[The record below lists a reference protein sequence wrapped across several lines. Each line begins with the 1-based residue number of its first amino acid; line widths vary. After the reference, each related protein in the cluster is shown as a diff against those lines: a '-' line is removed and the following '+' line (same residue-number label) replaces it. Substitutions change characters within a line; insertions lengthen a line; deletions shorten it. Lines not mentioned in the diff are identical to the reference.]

1 MNYFQI
7 AGAKKKKKNEV
18 SVFHIFEVVVDCST
32 PSVGKASL
40 IEMVLLKLAE
50 TQDRLLDST
59 KVPRTLNRT
68 SSRTRDHL
76 EVETNVHLNQDQ
88 GNNSGVRGAR
98 VYAVERLI

>member
-7 AGAKKKKKNEV
+7 AGAKKTKKNKV